1 MWNPFRS
8 KKKKQ
13 LKKALQNLR
22 NLHEMVGILD
32 NWARHG
38 LIFWRRKDNILIIEE
53 PVALLKLAEGRKGF
67 LKFLNQ
73 IAVWQSSQ
81 LIDEAYETHRIK
93 VETEAVRKAQRKF
106 ANLTKADIMRIRQEA
121 RENLPMLPIEQLDYI
136 KEFDIFVVRAS
147 APSAP
152 DATEESGQLLALG
165 HYDGEKVEMA
175 MYDDI
180 KLNLQSDRNEQSEK

>member
-32 NWARHG
+32 KWARHG

-53 PVALLKLAEGRKGF
+53 SVALLKLAEGRKGF

-106 ANLTKADIMRIRQEA
+106 ANLTKADIMRIRQET

-152 DATEESGQLLALG
+152 DATEESGLLLALG